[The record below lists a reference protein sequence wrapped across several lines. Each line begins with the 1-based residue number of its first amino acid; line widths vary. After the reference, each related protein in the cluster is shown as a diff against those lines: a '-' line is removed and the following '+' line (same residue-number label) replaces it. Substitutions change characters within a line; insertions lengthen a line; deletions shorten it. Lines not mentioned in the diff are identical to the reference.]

1 MIAFQWLFVTFK
13 KFVLEELVKIRVIIP
28 IVGTQF
34 NRALQKEVDAVR
46 APDCEITYVN
56 LTTGVRS
63 VQSRY
68 AEALNTPDIVRLAR

>member
-68 AEALNTPDIVRLAR
+68 AEALV